1 MLCFPWRGFFA
12 FFENLNEI
20 TRFREQ
26 NEELGWATK
35 KENLTKLNITSV
47 EQHVITNVVV
57 QVLMHLA

>member
-1 MLCFPWRGFFA
+1 MLCFPGRGFFA

-57 QVLMHLA
+57 